1 VSITIF
7 FKITDIIVYM
17 ARVTL
22 NQVKTKFESGDRPSQ
37 ADYLD
42 LIDTLVQQATD
53 LGTSGNNE
61 NTVNGI
67 ENITTVDSYDATVW
81 RFVKYMITISKAATN
96 QFYATE
102 ISILFDGTNLNVTEY
117 GTIDTNGDIGTISVS
132 KSGDTVSLIV
142 TPGAIKPVT
151 VRFAR
156 MGLKA

>member
-1 VSITIF
+1 
-7 FKITDIIVYM
+7 M
-17 ARVTL
+17 ARTTL
-22 NQVKTKFESGDRPSQ
+22 AQVKSKFESGDRPTQ

-53 LGTSGNNE
+53 LGSSGNNE
-61 NTVNGI
+61 SSVSGI
-67 ENITTVDSYDATVW
+67 ENPTTVDSYDCTTW
-81 RFVKYMITISKAATN
+81 RFVKYMVTISKTSTS

-102 ISILFDGTNLNVTEY
+102 ISILFDGTNINVTEY
-117 GTIDTNGDIGTISVS
+117 GTMDNDGNMGTISVS
-132 KSGDTVSLIV
+132 RSGDTVSLIV

>member
-1 VSITIF
+1 
-7 FKITDIIVYM
+7 M
-17 ARVTL
+17 ARTTL
-22 NQVKTKFESGDRPSQ
+22 AQVKSKFESGDRPTQ

-61 NTVNGI
+61 SSVSGI
-67 ENITTVDSYDATVW
+67 ENPTTVDSYDCTTW
-81 RFVKYMITISKAATN
+81 RFVKYMITLSKTSTN

-102 ISILFDGTNLNVTEY
+102 ISILFDGTNINVTEY
-117 GTIDTNGDIGTISVS
+117 GTMDNDGNMGTISVS
-132 KSGDTVSLIV
+132 KSGDTVSLVV
-142 TPGAIKPVT
+142 TPGVIKPVT

>member
-1 VSITIF
+1 
-7 FKITDIIVYM
+7 M
-17 ARVTL
+17 ARTTL
-22 NQVKTKFESGDRPSQ
+22 PYIKSKFESGDRPTGQ
-37 ADYLD
+37 DYVD

-53 LGTSGNNE
+53 LGSSGNNE
-61 NTVNGI
+61 SVINGI

-81 RFVKYMITISKAATN
+81 RFVKYMVTISKNSTN

-102 ISILFDGTNLNVTEY
+102 LSILFDGTNINVSEY
-117 GTIDTNGDIGTISVS
+117 GTLDTNGDVGTISVS

-142 TPGAIKPVT
+142 TPGTITPVT

>member
-1 VSITIF
+1 
-7 FKITDIIVYM
+7 M
-17 ARVTL
+17 ARTSVS
-22 NQVKTKFESGDRPSQ
+22 QVKSLFETGDRPSQ

-53 LGTSGNNE
+53 LGSAGNNE

-67 ENITTVDSYDATVW
+67 ENTTTVDSYSAATW
-81 RFVKYMITISKAATN
+81 RFVKYMITISKASTN

-102 ISILFDGTNLNVTEY
+102 ISILFDGTNINVTEY
-117 GTIDTNGDIGTISVS
+117 GTMDNDGNMGTISVS

-142 TPGAIKPVT
+142 TPGVIKPVT
-151 VRFAR
+151 VRYAR

>member
-1 VSITIF
+1 
-7 FKITDIIVYM
+7 M
-17 ARVTL
+17 ARATL
-22 NQVKTKFESGDRPSQ
+22 AHVKSKFESGDRPTQ

-53 LGTSGNNE
+53 LGSSGNNE
-61 NTVNGI
+61 SSVSGI
-67 ENITTVDSYDATVW
+67 ENPTTVDSYDCTTW
-81 RFVKYMITISKAATN
+81 RFVKYMVTISKTSTS

-102 ISILFDGTNLNVTEY
+102 ISILFDGTNINVTEY
-117 GTIDTNGDIGTISVS
+117 GTMDNDGNMGTISVS
-132 KSGDTVSLIV
+132 RSGDTVSLIV

>member
-1 VSITIF
+1 
-7 FKITDIIVYM
+7 M
-17 ARVTL
+17 ARTTL
-22 NQVKTKFESGDRPSQ
+22 AQVKSKFESGDRPTQ

-53 LGTSGNNE
+53 LGSAGNNE
-61 NTVNGI
+61 SSVSGI
-67 ENITTVDSYDATVW
+67 ENQTTVDSYDCTTW
-81 RFVKYMITISKAATN
+81 RFVKYMVTISKASTS

-102 ISILFDGTNLNVTEY
+102 ISILFDGTDINVTEY
-117 GTIDTNGDIGTISVS
+117 GTMDNDGNMGTISVS
-132 KSGDTVSLIV
+132 RSGDTVSLIV

>member
-1 VSITIF
+1 
-7 FKITDIIVYM
+7 M
-17 ARVTL
+17 ARITL
-22 NQVKTKFESGDRPSQ
+22 SQVKTKFESGDRPTQ

-53 LGTSGNNE
+53 LGSAGNNE
-61 NTVNGI
+61 SSVSGI
-67 ENITTVDSYDATVW
+67 ENQTTVDSYDCTTW
-81 RFVKYMITISKAATN
+81 RFVKYMVTISKASTS

-102 ISILFDGTNLNVTEY
+102 ISILFDGTNINVTEY
-117 GTIDTNGDIGTISVS
+117 GTMDNDGNMGTISVS
-132 KSGDTVSLIV
+132 RSGDTVSLIV

>member
-1 VSITIF
+1 
-7 FKITDIIVYM
+7 M
-17 ARVTL
+17 ARTTL
-22 NQVKTKFESGDRPSQ
+22 AQVKSKFESGDRPSQ

-61 NTVNGI
+61 SSVSGI
-67 ENITTVDSYDATVW
+67 ENETTVDSYDCTTW
-81 RFVKYMITISKAATN
+81 RFVKYMITISKTSTS

-102 ISILFDGTNLNVTEY
+102 ISILFDGTNINVTEY
-117 GTIDTNGDIGTISVS
+117 GTMDNDGNMGTISVS
-132 KSGDTVSLIV
+132 KSGDTVSLVV

>member
-1 VSITIF
+1 
-7 FKITDIIVYM
+7 M
-17 ARVTL
+17 ARTTL
-22 NQVKTKFESGDRPSQ
+22 AQVKSKFESGDRPTQ

-53 LGTSGNNE
+53 LGSAGNNE
-61 NTVNGI
+61 SSVSGI
-67 ENITTVDSYDATVW
+67 ENQTTVDSYDCTTW
-81 RFVKYMITISKAATN
+81 RFVKYMVTISKASTS

-102 ISILFDGTNLNVTEY
+102 ISILFDGTNINVTEY
-117 GTIDTNGDIGTISVS
+117 GTMDNDGNMGTISVS
-132 KSGDTVSLIV
+132 RSGDTVSLIV